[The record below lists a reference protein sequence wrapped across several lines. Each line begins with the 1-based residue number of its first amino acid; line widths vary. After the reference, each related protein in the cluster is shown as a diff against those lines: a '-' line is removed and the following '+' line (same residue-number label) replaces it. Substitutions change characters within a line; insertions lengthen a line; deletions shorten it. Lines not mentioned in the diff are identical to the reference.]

1 MSTIPPN
8 PADDPTERD
17 NPPPEEMT
25 LRDGDTVSFTAPTD
39 GTTNIVVNVVP
50 PERSTGFVGS
60 CLQGCGCL
68 IVIIVVLGALGSLGR

>member
-1 MSTIPPN
+1 MSTIPSN
-8 PADDPTERD
+8 PANDPADCDDSL
-17 NPPPEEMT
+17 PEEIT

-50 PERSTGFVGS
+50 PERSTGFIGS

>member
-1 MSTIPPN
+1 MSTIPSN
-8 PADDPTERD
+8 PANDPADRDDSL
-17 NPPPEEMT
+17 PEEIT

-50 PERSTGFVGS
+50 PERSTGFIGS